1 LDDRLFVK
9 QALSMFKSPIFR
21 AALFVAILPAL
32 LLFGTA
38 LYFERILFEKL
49 ITALAMPTGL
59 IWLTLWAFAGCAFAF
74 KLRYFSF
81 LFLGI
86 WCGFTVITSP
96 LTAHFLASRLEQGI
110 VDIDIDTLPDFEA
123 IIVLGG
129 GTTDSPSGRASV
141 GGAGERVLLGARLFH
156 AGKTKLLVTTGET
169 IAALRHSAEDQEDRD
184 SADQTHEIWTSLKVP
199 ELSIQK
205 LKGRNTREEID
216 AIVAWRKTIP
226 ADGRIGLI
234 TSAWHLP
241 RAIRLAKK
249 QGLDVV
255 PLPADFMA
263 GRAPTHFIEL
273 LPSGGSAGKLEMVL
287 KEYLAWLV
295 GR

>member
-1 LDDRLFVK
+1 
-9 QALSMFKSPIFR
+9 
-21 AALFVAILPAL
+21 L
-32 LLFGTA
+32 LGTA
-38 LYFERILFEKL
+38 VSFERILLEKL
-49 ITALAMPTGL
+49 VTALAMPTGL
-59 IWLTLWAFAGCAFAF
+59 IWLTLWALTGCAFAF
-74 KLRYFSF
+74 KLRHFSY

-96 LTAHFLASRLEQGI
+96 LTAHFFASRLERGI
-110 VDIDIDTLPDFEA
+110 EDIDIDTLPDFEA

-129 GTTDSPSGRASV
+129 GTTESPSGRAAV
-141 GGAGERVLLGARLFH
+141 GGAGERVVLGARLFH

-169 IAALRHSAEDQEDRD
+169 IAALRRSVGDREERD
-184 SADQTHEIWTSLKVP
+184 GADQTQEIWVSLKVP
-199 ELSIQK
+199 EVSIQK
-205 LKGRNTREEID
+205 LKGRNTREEMD
-216 AIVAWRKTIP
+216 AIVAWRSTIP
-226 ADGRIGLI
+226 ANARIGLI

-241 RAIRLAKK
+241 RALRLAKK
-249 QGLDVV
+249 QGLEVV
-255 PLPADFMA
+255 PLPADFIA

>member
-1 LDDRLFVK
+1 
-9 QALSMFKSPIFR
+9 MFKSPILR
-21 AALFVAILPAL
+21 AALFAAILPSL
-32 LLFGTA
+32 LLLSAA
-38 LYFERILFEKL
+38 LCFERILFEKL

-59 IWLTLWAFAGCAFAF
+59 IWLTLWTCACFAFAF

-86 WCGFTVITSP
+86 WFGFTVITSP
-96 LTAHFLASRLEQGI
+96 LTAHFFAARLERGI

-123 IIVLGG
+123 IVVLGG
-129 GTTDSPSGRASV
+129 GTTESPSGRASV

-169 IAALRHSAEDQEDRD
+169 IATLRRSVGGREERD
-184 SADQTHEIWTSLKVP
+184 GADQTQDIWMSLKVP
-199 ELSIQK
+199 EDSIHK

-216 AIVAWRKTIP
+216 AIVAWKRTIP
-226 ADGRIGLI
+226 ADARIGLI

-241 RAIRLAKK
+241 RALRLAKK
-249 QGLDVV
+249 QGLEVV
-255 PLPADFMA
+255 PLPADFIG